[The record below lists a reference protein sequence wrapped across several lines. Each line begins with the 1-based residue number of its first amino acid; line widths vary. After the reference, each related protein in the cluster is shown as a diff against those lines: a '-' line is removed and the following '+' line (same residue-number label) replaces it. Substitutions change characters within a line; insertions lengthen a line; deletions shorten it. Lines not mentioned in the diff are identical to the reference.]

1 MVRKFC
7 GLGSLWSLCSA
18 ICMMSKTYIHPRL
31 GELIVRKSRL
41 SKRVRLAVH
50 LINGISVTVPWLV
63 SYSRAIAFVEE
74 KEEWIA
80 ATLLKQSKKRNEKA
94 VRIAPDQ
101 PLKLI
106 TGEIPYDRLKRAS
119 ADGII
124 SEEAIV
130 KIIRSEAKKYLPQR
144 VEVLAA
150 KYGFKPG
157 KVTVRNNR
165 TNWGC
170 CSKAG
175 NISLNI
181 HLMRLTPE
189 LADFV
194 IVHELCHLIHKNHGP
209 QFHALLNSLCNG
221 REKELNIMLK
231 QQRPQVLF
239 VISF

>member
-1 MVRKFC
+1 
-7 GLGSLWSLCSA
+7 
-18 ICMMSKTYIHPRL
+18 MMSKTYIHPRL
-31 GELIVRKSRL
+31 GEIIIRKSRL
-41 SKRVRLAVH
+41 SRRVKLIVH
-50 LINGISVTVPWLV
+50 PMNGISVTAPWLV

>member
-1 MVRKFC
+1 
-7 GLGSLWSLCSA
+7 
-18 ICMMSKTYIHPRL
+18 MMSKTYIHPRL
-31 GELIVRKSRL
+31 GEIIIRKSRL
-41 SKRVRLAVH
+41 SRRVKLIVH
-50 LINGISVTVPWLV
+50 PMNGISVTVPWLV

-80 ATLLKQSKKRNEKA
+80 ATLLKQSKKRKEEA

-106 TGEIPYDRLKRAS
+106 TGEIPYERLKRAS
-119 ADGII
+119 TDGII
-124 SEEAIV
+124 SEEAIL

-144 VEVLAA
+144 VELLAT

-165 TNWGC
+165 TNWGS
-170 CSKAG
+170 CSKSG

-194 IVHELCHLIHKNHGP
+194 IIHELCHLIHKNHGP
-209 QFHALLNSLCNG
+209 QFYALLNSLCDG
-221 REKELNIMLK
+221 RERELNRMLK

-239 VISF
+239 ILPPKSVHNQ